1 MNGQQTYN
9 RDTFIVQMTLGE
21 LLDAIDAHL
30 AGVLQQVEQQAASEG
45 EGYVYGIIGLANVLG
60 CSRNTAQRIKSSG
73 VIDKAITQIGRVIAI
88 DVKKAMQLIQESD
101 EQRKTFKNP
110 RRRTTKKS
118 K

>member
-1 MNGQQTYN
+1 MNGQQTYT

-30 AGVLQQVEQQAASEG
+30 AGAFQRVEPQAASEG

>member
-30 AGVLQQVEQQAASEG
+30 AGALQQVEQQAASEG

-73 VIDKAITQIGRVIAI
+73 VIDKA
-88 DVKKAMQLIQESD
+88 MQLIQESD